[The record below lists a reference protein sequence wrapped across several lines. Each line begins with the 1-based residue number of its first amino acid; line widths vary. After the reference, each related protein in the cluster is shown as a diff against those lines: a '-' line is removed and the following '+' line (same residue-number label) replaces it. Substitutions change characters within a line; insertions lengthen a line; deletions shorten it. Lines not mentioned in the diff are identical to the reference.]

1 MSDMSSKQVGK
12 DNPWYTNGSKCGF
25 EKKSQHEFHE
35 KIRARDNY
43 TCQDCGKAQ
52 EQSLSEA
59 NRRLDVHHKDGDH
72 FNNTD
77 ENAVTLCCDC
87 HLVYSKQQHLEDEQ
101 RKTLAASLV
110 ACDVEKIKE
119 MLGDL
124 I

>member
-1 MSDMSSKQVGK
+1 MNLISE
-12 DNPWYTNGSKCGF
+12 F
-25 EKKSQHEFHE
+25 EYFSQ
-35 KIRARDNY
+35 RSCTA
-43 TCQDCGKAQ
+43 KA
-52 EQSLSEA
+52 SP
-59 NRRLDVHHKDGDH
+59 N